1 MKSSPFALA
10 ALIAW
15 SSISSADAADGLL
28 SLDSARAL
36 ALDKQPS
43 LQALELGARAAEEGA
58 AAEGELPDPRLKFGA
73 LNLPTRNFPRG
84 REDMTQFGMSYEQT
98 VPGGDKRQLRVE
110 RGRAEAAQLR
120 AELAGQREVIRRDV
134 AIAWLAAWGAAQA
147 ERMLQGL
154 QAEFRQAIDAATVAV
169 GTGRGTQAEIFAARG
184 LLNQSGDRLL
194 ELKAQGERARADLGR
209 WIGEASHG
217 ALPEAPPAW
226 PAPVPLGEL
235 VASLDAHPQHSSM
248 LAAES
253 TADTDVALAREYG
266 RSDRSWEVGYYVREG
281 QNRSDML
288 MFQLAFELPRQA
300 RQDRLLESRL
310 KQRDR
315 VREQRNDH
323 LRQLRA
329 ELETGYSEWLRTGER
344 LANFDARILPDTRS
358 RIEAVLAAYQGGR
371 TELTMVL
378 EARRSY
384 TEARLQR
391 LTLEVTRAKARAG
404 LEYFEH
410 AH

>member
-1 MKSSPFALA
+1 MKYRDL
-10 ALIAW
+10 ALITLLAYAVVA
-15 SSISSADAADGLL
+15 SAVAADASL
-28 SLDSARAL
+28 SLDRAREL
-36 ALDKQPS
+36 AMKKQPS
-43 LQALELGARAAEEGA
+43 LDALELGARVAEEGA

-73 LNLPTRNFPRG
+73 LNFPTRNFPRA
-84 REDMTQFGMSYEQT
+84 REDMTQFGISYEQM
-98 VPGGDKRQLRVE
+98 VPGGDKRRLRVE
-110 RGRAEAAQLR
+110 RGRSEAAQLR
-120 AELAGQREVIRRDV
+120 AEQAGQREVIRRDV
-134 AIAWLAAWGAAQA
+134 ALAWLGAWGAAQA

-154 QAEFRQAIDAATVAV
+154 QAEFRQTIDAATVAV
-169 GTGRGTQAEIFAARG
+169 GTGRGTQAEILAARG

-194 ELKAQGERARADLGR
+194 ELKAQAERARADLGR
-209 WIGEASHG
+209 WIGDASHG

-226 PAPVPLGEL
+226 AQPAPLPEL
-235 VASLDAHPQHSSM
+235 IARLDGHPQHSSM

-253 TADTDVALAREYG
+253 TADADVALAREYG
-266 RSDRSWEVGYYVREG
+266 RSDLSWEVGYFLREG
-281 QNRSDML
+281 ENRSDMV
-288 MFQLAFELPRQA
+288 MFQLTFELPRQA
-300 RQDRLLESRL
+300 REDRLIESRL

-344 LANFDARILPDTRS
+344 LANFDARILPDARS
-358 RIEAVLAAYQGGR
+358 RIDALLAAYQGGR
-371 TELTMVL
+371 TELAMVL
-378 EARRSY
+378 EARRSL

-391 LTLEVTRAKARAG
+391 LALEVTRAKARAG